1 MLNLPYLV
9 LPYQKTGMSST
20 NFVLAIGLAMKMER
34 HAAHHIATMSSSTAE
49 VSFMQKCHFAL
60 DAESRIL
67 VLLQWFMDSRFH
79 GNDRHKIDVKLF
91 QQLGKEQAN

>member
-1 MLNLPYLV
+1 
-9 LPYQKTGMSST
+9 
-20 NFVLAIGLAMKMER
+20 MKMER

-49 VSFMQKCHFAL
+49 VSFMQKCHFALQQCHSAL